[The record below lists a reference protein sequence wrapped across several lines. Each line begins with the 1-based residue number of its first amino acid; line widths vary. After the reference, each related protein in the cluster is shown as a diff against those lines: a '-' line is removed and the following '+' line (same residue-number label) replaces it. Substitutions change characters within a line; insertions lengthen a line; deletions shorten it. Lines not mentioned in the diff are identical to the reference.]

1 MTSVK
6 NWDKFQHYGN
16 RRPTW
21 IKLYRSLLDDL
32 DWHNLPG
39 DDAKHLVMI
48 WLLAAEDDGNLP
60 PTKQLAFRLR
70 IKEQEAEKL
79 LVRLEQWVTRDA
91 SNMLAD
97 CYQDASKPLADG
109 YQDASSEESKSKSK
123 NKNRE
128 TAPRSS
134 VDRPEGVTEETWNS
148 YIAIRKAK
156 RAPLTATALGQLK
169 AEATKAGW
177 SLEAVLAECCVRGWQ
192 AFKAEWVKNKPA
204 AGGFSKPT
212 SHMPNMPLGASSCFC
227 DECVRY
233 RNKKQDLAKCTP

>member
-1 MTSVK
+1 VTLVK

-32 DWHNLPG
+32 DWHQLAG

-48 WLLAAEDDGNLP
+48 WLLAAEDDGRLP

-79 LVRLEQWVTRDA
+79 LVRLEQWVTHDA
-91 SNMLAD
+91 SNVLAD
-97 CYQDASKPLADG
+97 GYQDASKTLADG

-123 NKNRE
+123 NRE

-134 VDRPEGVTEETWNS
+134 VDRPEGVSEETWNS

-156 RAPLTATALGQLK
+156 RAPMTATALSQLR

-192 AFKAEWVKNKPA
+192 GFKADWVKGKA
-204 AGGFSKPT
+204 ATGAFSKPT
-212 SHMPNMPLGASSCFC
+212 AHMPNMPLGTAACNC
-227 DECVRY
+227 DGCTEY
-233 RNKKQDLAKCTP
+233 RKKRAV